1 MQADQTATL
10 AVADSGV
17 TSAPRKSSENTR
29 VHSTTSLSDSEQNVW
44 RRYLAPYGPR
54 AMYCDPS
61 WVTALC
67 NSFSHEPYFI
77 SAMQNG
83 QLVGVLPLAFV
94 STRLFGRYL
103 VSLPYLNW
111 AGVIADDHLVATAL
125 IDEAVRLADE
135 LDARQLQLRHLSEI
149 PHPALSHR
157 LTSKV
162 QMRLKLN
169 ECIDHLWSKLRSV
182 VRTQIR
188 KADKCGLELTWGRHD
203 VLDEFYRVFSRNMRD
218 LGTPVFGKNL
228 FDNILCARREEAEL
242 CVVWFQGN
250 AIAGALVVHGPTLTE
265 VPSASALRSYRH
277 TAANSWMYWQ
287 VIKRAVERG
296 QQWFDFGRSSIGS
309 STYDFKKKW
318 GTRDV
323 PTVWQLYVRQG
334 EAADLR
340 PESGRFRLAIR
351 AWQHLP
357 ISVSRL
363 IGPMIVRGIP

>member
-1 MQADQTATL
+1 MQAVQTTTF
-10 AVADSGV
+10 AVADDSV
-17 TSAPRKSSENTR
+17 TSSICKASKKATA
-29 VHSTTSLSDSEQNVW
+29 HSRSSLSDSEQNAW
-44 RRYLAPYGPR
+44 RRYLAPFGPR
-54 AMYCDPS
+54 AMYCDPG

-67 NSFSHEPYFI
+67 NSFSHEPHFI
-77 SAMQNG
+77 SAVQNG

-94 STRLFGRYL
+94 NTRLFGRYL

-111 AGVIADDHLVATAL
+111 AGVIADDDVVTTAL

-135 LDARQLQLRHLSEI
+135 LDVRQLQLRHLSEI
-149 PHPALSHR
+149 PHPALTHR

-162 QMRLKLN
+162 QMRLPLN
-169 ECIDHLWSKLRSV
+169 ERADQVWSKLRSV

-188 KADKCGLELTWGRHD
+188 KADKFGLELAWGRHD
-203 VLDEFYRVFSRNMRD
+203 VLDEFYQVFSRNMRD

-228 FDNILCARREEAEL
+228 FDNILCERRREAEL
-242 CVVWFQGN
+242 CVVRYEGKV
-250 AIAGALVVHGPTLTE
+250 IAGALAVHGPTLTE
-265 VPSASALRSYRH
+265 VPSACALRSYRH
-277 TAANSWMYWQ
+277 TAANCWMYWQ
-287 VIKRAVERG
+287 VIRRVVERG

-309 STYDFKKKW
+309 STYEFKKKW
-318 GTRDV
+318 GTQDV

-351 AWQHLP
+351 VWQHLP
-357 ISVSRL
+357 VSVSRL